1 MATASPPRYGN
12 PETRRDAQ
20 HQVLCEVNR
29 ERGFARII
37 LNRDDKRNALSVPMR
52 DRMTDFIHQLEADD
66 DVKVIIF
73 ESVGSSFS
81 SGAQLDEDWGQRGK
95 TRRFTVSH
103 AYLYHTQMTWGRAG
117 FGQAINRSSKVTIA
131 QVQGYCAA
139 ASYFLLASRCDF
151 IMVSEDARFGALEAS
166 FMGPA
171 GATASIHLNR
181 ILGTKAA
188 RLVGYTGR
196 PIDAHAARRYGMAHG
211 VVPRAELSAQ
221 VQDMAARIAARPAGL
236 LRYLKGR
243 IRVGESLL
251 ASNVPVISGLLSSH
265 FIRRAPDEHNFFE
278 TARKQGMKAALDAEQ
293 RHRGTSHHEVGG
305 KSNA

>member
-1 MATASPPRYGN
+1 MTHYGSPEN
-12 PETRRDAQ
+12 IAAAQ
-20 HQVLCEVNR
+20 HQVLCEIDR
-29 ERGFARII
+29 ARGFGRII
-37 LNRDDKRNALSVPMR
+37 LNRDDKRNALTVPMR
-52 DRMTDFIHQLEADD
+52 DRMTELIHQLEADD
-66 DVKVIIF
+66 DVRVIIF

-95 TRRFTVSH
+95 TKRFTLTH
-103 AYLYHTQMTWGRAG
+103 AYLYHSQLSWGRAG
-117 FGQAINRSSKVTIA
+117 CGQAINRCAKVTIA

-151 IMVSEDARFGALEAS
+151 IVVSEDARFGALEAS

-188 RLVGYTGR
+188 RLIGYTGR
-196 PIDAHAARRYGMAHG
+196 PIDAQAARRFGMAHSI
-211 VVPRAELSAQ
+211 VPREKLSEH
-221 VQDMAARIAARPAGL
+221 VQDMAAGIAARPSGL
-236 LRYLKGR
+236 LTYLKAR

-265 FIRRAPDEHNFFE
+265 FIRRGADEHNFFK
-278 TARKQGMKAALDAEQ
+278 TARTGGIKAALQQEERQ
-293 RHRGTSHHEVGG
+293 RGKSHHDV
-305 KSNA
+305 